1 MEDMLDKM
9 IEESEKLKDSS
20 GNLTLA
26 SLRDHGE
33 KVGDPI
39 SRKRAKHN
47 QIKRKQTMVEQAL
60 KKRKQKENNLQTQ
73 ASMNNVYVPMMTS
86 PATQASVNNV
96 YVSVMNEANSSMNK
110 YVEILSQASTTDQ
123 LVNVAFTGNY
133 NKYFG
138 FATDVDAVIY
148 LMLVNDMIHGLY
160 PEAVSIDEYCS
171 MTAIKASSC
180 SSRSGLLPLLL
191 PAPPPPNPFSCL
203 ATAAA
208 TEIWLEVAVVPI
220 FFLYL
225 QRPPPYR
232 APASASS
239 VSMDS
244 RSSLYSFFRYHLF
257 DFGGGVGIGKSR
269 FTYERVGKEEK

>member
-1 MEDMLDKM
+1 MIGVWKTHKLDSVPETYILHRWKKNVKRSHTKVRLSYTNWQRKPEWRRFDILQKKFEVVADNVIYSDAHTKWMEDMLDKM
-9 IEESEKLKDSS
+9 IEESEKLKESS

-47 QIKRKQTMVEQAL
+47 QIKRKQTMVKQAL

-110 YVEILSQASTTDQ
+110 YVEMLSQASTTDQ

-133 NKYFG
+133 NEYFG
-138 FATDVDAVIY
+138 FATDVDVVIY
-148 LMLVNDMIHGLY
+148 LMPVNDMIHGLY
-160 PEAVSIDEYCS
+160 PEAVSIDEYVC
-171 MTAIKASSC
+171 
-180 SSRSGLLPLLL
+180 
-191 PAPPPPNPFSCL
+191 
-203 ATAAA
+203 
-208 TEIWLEVAVVPI
+208 
-220 FFLYL
+220 FF
-225 QRPPPYR
+225 
-232 APASASS
+232 
-239 VSMDS
+239 
-244 RSSLYSFFRYHLF
+244 
-257 DFGGGVGIGKSR
+257 
-269 FTYERVGKEEK
+269 